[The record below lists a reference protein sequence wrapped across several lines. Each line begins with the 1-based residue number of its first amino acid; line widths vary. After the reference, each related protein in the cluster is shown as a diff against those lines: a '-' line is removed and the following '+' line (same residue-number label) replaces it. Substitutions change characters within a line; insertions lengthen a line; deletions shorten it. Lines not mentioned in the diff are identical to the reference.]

1 MTFSAPLRSG
11 SLLFEIAGG
20 RASGKQFPPPLLP
33 SPSRM
38 RSRVR
43 LHHVVLLCAPLA
55 ACAARQPAET
65 TSAPSPSSTTA
76 DAAAPAELPLKLAP
90 RPTEAA
96 ITAADLMT
104 RLYVYADDS
113 MLGREAGAIGGVKA
127 TDYIAAEA
135 RRIGL
140 EPAGESGTYFQIV
153 PMAPRSLDTAA
164 TSLAIAGGS
173 SAPAPLTL
181 WADYVPVGGG
191 PLGDFASA
199 RRLDGVQVVY
209 GGRLGDASPA
219 ISPAQAAGKLVL
231 LAPPPAGTAGAPGWQ
246 FWTRLDLSRW
256 KGAAGVAVATL
267 DASPPG
273 LVGFLQSP
281 HTGLQQR
288 SDTAAS
294 TPAGLIVTSAVA
306 NRLLGAPLESAK
318 PGALGRTLRGA
329 VRFVFAPTPTPAR
342 NVVAILRGSDP
353 VLRNEYVAIGAH
365 NDHVGV
371 AKRAVDHD
379 SLRAFSAVMRPEGA
393 ESEVTAPP
401 TPDQRARIAAIL
413 DSLRRIHPVARMD
426 SVFNGADDDGSG
438 TVSVLEI
445 AQAMAAAPTKPRR
458 SILFVWHTAEE
469 KGLFGARHFTE
480 SPTVPRDSIVAQ
492 LNIDMIG
499 RGKASDVPNGGP
511 SYLQLIGSR
520 RLSTEL
526 GDLVEAV
533 NTRSNLGFAFDYQYD
548 ADGHPANYY
557 CRSDHYEYA
566 RFGIPI
572 VFFSTGGHQDYHML
586 TDEPQYID
594 YPHMAR
600 VATLVRDIALDVA
613 NLDHHVVVDKP
624 KPDPYGSC
632 QQ

>member
-1 MTFSAPLRSG
+1 M
-11 SLLFEIAGG
+11 
-20 RASGKQFPPPLLP
+20 
-33 SPSRM
+33 
-38 RSRVR
+38 
-43 LHHVVLLCAPLA
+43 CAALA
-55 ACAARQPAET
+55 ACASNQPAG
-65 TSAPSPSSTTA
+65 TTA
-76 DAAAPAELPLKLAP
+76 GPAPAAPAASATIAELPLKLAP
-90 RPTEAA
+90 RPTSAA
-96 ITAADLMT
+96 ISAPDLMT

-113 MLGREAGAIGGVKA
+113 MLGREAGTIGGIKA
-127 TDYIAAEA
+127 TDYIAAEL

-140 EPAGESGTYFQIV
+140 EPAGDGGTYFQVV
-153 PMAPRSLDTAA
+153 PMAPRALDTAA
-164 TSLAIAGGS
+164 TTLAIAGAS
-173 SAPAPLTL
+173 AAPARLAIGT
-181 WADYVPVGGG
+181 DYVPLPAG
-191 PLGDFASA
+191 PLGDFATA
-199 RRLDGVQVVY
+199 RTFDGAQVIY
-209 GGRLGDASPA
+209 GGRLGDTKAA
-219 ISPAQAAGKLVL
+219 ITPAQAAGKIVL
-231 LAPPPAGTAGAPGWQ
+231 LAMPPAGTPGPPGWQ

-256 KGAAGVAVATL
+256 KGAAGVAIVTL

-281 HTGLQQR
+281 HTSLQQR

-294 TPAGLIVTSAVA
+294 TPAGVIVSSAVA
-306 NRLLGAPLESAK
+306 DRLLGAPLASAK
-318 PGALGRTLRGA
+318 PGALGRTVRGSI
-329 VRFVFAPTPTPAR
+329 RFTSAPTSTPAR

-365 NDHVGV
+365 NDHVGIS
-371 AKRAVDHD
+371 KRAVDHD
-379 SLRAFSAVMRPEGA
+379 SLRAFNTVMRPEGA
-393 ESEVTAPP
+393 ESEMSGPP
-401 TPDQRARIAAIL
+401 TAEQRARIGALL
-413 DSLRRIHPVARMD
+413 DSLRKIHPAARLD
-426 SVFNGADDDGSG
+426 SIFNGADDDGSG

-445 AQAMAAAPTKPRR
+445 AEAMAAAPTKPRR
-458 SILFVWHTAEE
+458 SILFVFHTAEE
-469 KGLFGARHFTE
+469 KGLYGSRHFTE

-499 RGKASDVPNGGP
+499 RGKAGDLPNGGP
-511 SYLQLIGSR
+511 AYLQLIGSR

-526 GDLVEAV
+526 GTLVETV

-600 VATLVRDIALDVA
+600 VATLVQDIAADVA
-613 NLDHHVVVDKP
+613 NLDHRVVVDKP